1 MCGCTGDPV
10 ESEVRTGV
18 ACGPV
23 TAAGELVQVRN
34 QDPLGGKLSEK
45 RGDD

>member
-1 MCGCTGDPV
+1 M